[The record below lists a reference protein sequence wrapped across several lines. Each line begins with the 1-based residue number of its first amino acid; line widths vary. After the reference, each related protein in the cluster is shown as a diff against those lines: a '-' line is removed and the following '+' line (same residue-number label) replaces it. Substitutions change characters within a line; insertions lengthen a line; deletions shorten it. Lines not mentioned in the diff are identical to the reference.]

1 MAGSWKGFLCESL
14 TFEGHEAI
22 IVYPEEGTANGYL
35 AVKTEYWGAFAEN
48 AEIPLLQNGY
58 HVCYIKNDNRF
69 GVNED
74 LDRKA
79 RFIRYVQQK
88 CALKSKCIPVG
99 MSCGGLIAVKF
110 AARYPEMTLCLYL
123 DAPVINY
130 MSWPCGFGKAKDVPA
145 DHSEIMGALG
155 LKNIGEILACRD
167 MPLDKIP
174 VLVENR
180 IPVVMV
186 SGDSDQAVPYDENGV
201 FLETAYKTAGVDIEV
216 YIKPG
221 GDHHPHG
228 LSDPKAVLDFIAQYG
243 ERFAESGGVK

>member
-1 MAGSWKGFLCESL
+1 MMDSKWMGYSCKKFTYED
-14 TFEGHEAI
+14 HEAI

-35 AVKTEYWGAFAEN
+35 AVKTEYWEAFAEN
-48 AEIPLLQNGY
+48 AEIPLLQKGF

-69 GVNED
+69 GINED

-79 RFIRYVQQK
+79 RFIRYVQRECGLNGK
-88 CALKSKCIPVG
+88 CVPVG

-110 AARYPEMTLCLYL
+110 AARYPEMIACLYL

-130 MSWPCGFGKAKDVPA
+130 MSWPCGFGQAKNVPE
-145 DHSEIMGALG
+145 DRSEILSALG
-155 LKNIGEILACRD
+155 MNGLGELLACRD

-174 VLVENR
+174 VLIANK

-186 SGDSDQAVPYDENGV
+186 SGDSDQVVPYCENGI
-201 FLETAYKTAGVDIEV
+201 FLEKAYKNAGVDIEV

-228 LSDPKAVLDFIAQYG
+228 LSDPKPVLDYIDKHIN
-243 ERFAESGGVK
+243 V